1 MARTQGRISRSAVL
15 VVGLGRFGGA
25 LAESLSRM
33 GHDVLGVDGDPAIV
47 QRYAGRLHSVVEADS
62 TNEEAMRQINAGDFD
77 RAVVG
82 IGTGVEASVLTVAV
96 LIDLGVSE
104 IWAKAI
110 SKEHGRIL
118 ERIGAKHVVYPEYSM
133 GERVAHVVSGQMID
147 YIEFEDG
154 FAIVM
159 TNVPADAIG
168 RTLAD
173 TALRTH
179 HGITVVGVKSPGK
192 DFVYAR
198 PETIPRRGDRLVVCG
213 QTDLVERFAA
223 LT

>member
-1 MARTQGRISRSAVL
+1 MARTQTRNDRPPVL

-25 LAESLSRM
+25 LAESLGRL
-33 GHDVLGVDGDPAIV
+33 GHEVLGVDSNPAIV
-47 QRYAGRLHSVVEADS
+47 QDYAGKLHSVVEADS
-62 TNEEAMRQINAGDFD
+62 TSEEAMRQVNAGDFD

-82 IGTGVEASVLTVAV
+82 IGTHIEASVLSVAV
-96 LIDLGVSE
+96 LVDLGVNE

-110 SKEHGRIL
+110 TKEHGRIL
-118 ERIGAKHVVYPEYSM
+118 ERIGARHVVYPEYSM
-133 GERVAHVVSGQMID
+133 GERVAHLVSGQMID
-147 YIEFEDG
+147 YIEFDDG

-159 TNVPADAIG
+159 TAVPPGAIG

-173 TALRTH
+173 SALRSH
-179 HGITVVGVKSPGK
+179 HGITVVGVKSPGQ

-213 QTDLVERFAA
+213 QTDLVERFAS